1 MEFKGPRSAALNI
14 AVWLQGL
21 YNTPPPSIPSLQ
33 RKSKK
38 IVKKNMYVDRQIH
51 LDTDIS

>member
-21 YNTPPPSIPSLQ
+21 YNTPPHPSLPYKENQ
-33 RKSKK
+33 KR
-38 IVKKNMYVDRQIH
+38 
-51 LDTDIS
+51 